1 MPIPDFTPGG
11 LLPPGIY
18 AATLQEVRARYE
30 QGSDARQ
37 QRSCLLQR
45 VVETAIVYSTIKRVL
60 IWGSYVTTEPEPN
73 DLDYSLIVSVEH
85 DQTQVTTAHR
95 RFVVPF
101 AARRSYGV
109 DAGYL
114 VIRDY
119 PLEAYVER
127 LDFICQRSRVP
138 CGIIESNLRGEI
150 AGERP

>member
-1 MPIPDFTPGG
+1 MPIPDFTPSG
-11 LLPPGIY
+11 LLPPGIH
-18 AATLQEVRARYE
+18 AATLREVRERYE

-37 QRSCLLQR
+37 QRSRLLQQ
-45 VVETAIVYSTIKRVL
+45 VVQAAIVYPTIKRVL
-60 IWGSYVTTEPEPN
+60 IWGSYVTHEPEPK

-85 DQTQVTTAHR
+85 DQTQVAASHR

-119 PLEAYVER
+119 PLEAYIER
-127 LDFICQRSRVP
+127 LDFMCQRSRIP
-138 CGIIESNLRGEI
+138 CGIVEISLRGEV

>member
-1 MPIPDFTPGG
+1 MPIPDFTPSG

-18 AATLQEVRARYE
+18 AATLQEVRERYG
-30 QGSDARQ
+30 QGSHARQ
-37 QRSCLLQR
+37 QRSRLLQR
-45 VVETAIVYSTIKRVL
+45 VVEAAIVYRAIKRVL
-60 IWGSYVTTEPEPN
+60 VWGSYVTTEPEPN

-85 DQTQVTTAHR
+85 DQAQLAAAHR

-119 PLEAYVER
+119 PLEAYIER

-138 CGIIESNLRGEI
+138 CGIVEISLRGEV